1 MFSLTSAS
9 RLLTREG
16 IEGERGRQVA
26 GDRSL
31 GQNPVIQH
39 IFLIPKRDQLFFS
52 VKFEQEGFFFNSVEL
67 NFWPDYYIIPMCKI
81 KIDSSKAEKYICE
94 E

>member
-1 MFSLTSAS
+1 MFSLTSVS

-31 GQNPVIQH
+31 GQNLAIQH
-39 IFLIPKRDQLFFS
+39 IFLIPMRDQLFFC
-52 VKFEQEGFFFNSVEL
+52 VEFEQDIFLNSMEL
-67 NFWPDYYIIPMCKI
+67 NFWPDYCLIPTCKV